1 MYTKS
6 NGMVLDMYRKHY
18 THILT
23 EVSMAYY
30 KASPT
35 MNPTK
40 ERLWQYSE
48 SIYKFETVMLEKV

>member
-1 MYTKS
+1 
-6 NGMVLDMYRKHY
+6 
-18 THILT
+18 
-23 EVSMAYY
+23 MAYY

-35 MNPTK
+35 MNPIK